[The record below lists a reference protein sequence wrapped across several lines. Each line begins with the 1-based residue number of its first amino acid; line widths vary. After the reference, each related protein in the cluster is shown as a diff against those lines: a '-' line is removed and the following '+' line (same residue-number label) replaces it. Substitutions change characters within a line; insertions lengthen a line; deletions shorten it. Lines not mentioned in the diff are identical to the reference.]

1 MVSVQ
6 QTNILPFML
15 KVYLCGLRT
24 TLHCLTPII
33 AIYAQSLFMWIK
45 DHLALLNSYSCDIH
59 QHNIYLDILY
69 EYIVCCNYNH
79 IHHMHQSIHMQL
91 LIASLAINDSASAC
105 IQITCCASVHC
116 SACLIH
122 FVNLTVHY
130 SVDEQESP
138 FTVAE
143 NELFEQRY
151 TEGYDLTIDPR
162 YNKWLQAHHPDA
174 TILAHIPQVS
184 KGMYIIIYI
193 HSVPKPLLYTTYIKL
208 HT

>member
-1 MVSVQ
+1 MVSVH
-6 QTNILPFML
+6 QTNILPEN
-15 KVYLCGLRT
+15 T
-24 TLHCLTPII
+24 SHND
-33 AIYAQSLFMWIK
+33 AIYAQSIFMWIK
-45 DHLALLNSYSCDIH
+45 DHLALLKSYCCDIH
-59 QHNIYLDILY
+59 QHNMYLDILY

-79 IHHMHQSIHMQL
+79 IHHMHQSIRMQL
-91 LIASLAINDSASAC
+91 LIASLAINDCASAC
-105 IQITCCASVHC
+105 IQITRCASVHC

-122 FVNLTVHY
+122 SVNLTLHY

-151 TEGYDLTIDPR
+151 TEGYDLTIDPK

-184 KGMYIIIYI
+184 KGMYIIIYA
-193 HSVPKPLLYTTYIKL
+193 LCA
-208 HT
+208 